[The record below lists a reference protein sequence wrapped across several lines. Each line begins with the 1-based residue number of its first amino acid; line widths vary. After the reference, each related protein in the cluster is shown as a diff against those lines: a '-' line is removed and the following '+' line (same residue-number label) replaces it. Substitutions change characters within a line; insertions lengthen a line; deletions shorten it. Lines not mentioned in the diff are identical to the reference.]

1 MVNNEII
8 ALQDENEE
16 LKRIVT
22 SLSSKYSSLEAR
34 LSERTNFQLNF
45 PLDANSRG
53 IINETVKDIR
63 NTNRVTVFTSEST
76 IIPNAETMDC
86 ILVTSQAAA
95 LTIGQPIGTATN
107 GQTLVIRI
115 KDNGTARAL
124 TWNSI
129 YRASTSPT
137 LPTTTTI
144 SKTLYVGF
152 MYNEEA
158 VKWDL
163 LAYIDNLDRKSVV

>member
-1 MVNNEII
+1 MVSNDMDLLI
-8 ALQDENEE
+8 QENEN
-16 LKRIVT
+16 LK
-22 SLSSKYSSLEAR
+22 
-34 LSERTNFQLNF
+34 SEISRAFKLINETNTKLNEKNNFQLNF
-45 PLDANSRG
+45 PLDPNTRG

-63 NTNRVTVFTSEST
+63 NTNRVTLFTSEST
-76 IIPNAETMDC
+76 IIPNVETMDC
-86 ILVTSQAAA
+86 IFVTAQAAA
-95 LTIGQPIGTATN
+95 LTIGQPIGNATN

-129 YRASTSPT
+129 YRASSSPV

-163 LAYIDNLDRKSVV
+163 LAYLDNF

>member
-1 MVNNEII
+1 MVNSQIDLLI
-8 ALQDENEE
+8 QENEE
-16 LKRIVT
+16 LKNDLSKAFKLISET
-22 SLSSKYSSLEAR
+22 KNSLNEQR
-34 LSERTNFQLNF
+34 NFQLNF

-53 IINETVKDIR
+53 IINDTVKDIR
-63 NTNRVTVFTSEST
+63 NTNRVTTFTSEST
-76 IIPNAETMDC
+76 IIPNVETMDV
-86 ILVTSQAAA
+86 ILVTAQAAA
-95 LTIGQPIGTATN
+95 LTMGAPIGNATN

-124 TWNSI
+124 TWNSV
-129 YRASTSPT
+129 YRASSSPV

-163 LAYIDNLDRKSVV
+163 LAYLDNF